1 MSVVAKCA
9 DLLRSRLAMGC
20 DAAVLL
26 RVLGGLGG
34 RGAGNDASSGSSSWI
49 CGSGCLIGGGIG
61 GSMGCEADSPDD
73 ALVGRWGF
81 AGVGG
86 IWGGAGAGI
95 AG

>member
-9 DLLRSRLAMGC
+9 DLLRSRLAIGC

-26 RVLGGLGG
+26 RVRGGLGG
-34 RGAGNDASSGSSSWI
+34 RGGGSDVSSVSTSGISGSDW
-49 CGSGCLIGGGIG
+49 IGGGIG
-61 GSMGCEADSPDD
+61 GSIGCEADSPDD

>member
-34 RGAGNDASSGSSSWI
+34 RGAGNDASSGSSSGI
-49 CGSGCLIGGGIG
+49 GGSGCLIGEGIG
-61 GSMGCEADSPDD
+61 GSGCWIGGSMSCEADSPDE
-73 ALVGRWGF
+73 ALVGR
-81 AGVGG
+81 
-86 IWGGAGAGI
+86 
-95 AG
+95 